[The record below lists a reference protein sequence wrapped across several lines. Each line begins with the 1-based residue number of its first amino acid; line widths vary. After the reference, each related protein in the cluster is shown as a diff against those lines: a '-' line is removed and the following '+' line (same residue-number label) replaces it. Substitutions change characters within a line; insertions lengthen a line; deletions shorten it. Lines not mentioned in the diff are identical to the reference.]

1 METYIVQYSI
11 VDETG
16 TGFVVTEI
24 RAESENEAITKAKMD
39 AQFLELIDIYM
50 K

>member
-1 METYIVQYSI
+1 METYIVQYST

-16 TGFVVTEI
+16 TGFAVVEI
-24 RAESENEAITKAKMD
+24 RADSENEAVMKAKMD
-39 AQFLELIDIYM
+39 AQFLELIDIHM